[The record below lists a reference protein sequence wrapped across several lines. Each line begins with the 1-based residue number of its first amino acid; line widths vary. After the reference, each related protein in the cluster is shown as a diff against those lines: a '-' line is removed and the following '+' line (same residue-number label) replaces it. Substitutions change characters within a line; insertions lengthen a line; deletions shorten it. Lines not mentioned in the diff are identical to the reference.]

1 MSAQVLVNGLLLGG
15 LLGLVGLGFS
25 MVWGILNIVN
35 LAHSAFIMLAAY
47 GTFYLFSLLHIDPFL
62 TLPLTMLALFVFG
75 FLLQKYVTNMV
86 MRAPL
91 LVTFVLTF
99 GFQTFLV
106 SLARVIFTGDQ
117 RGVNPTYNAAALT
130 IGDTIINWMKLG
142 GFAVALLLTG
152 ALYLFVTHTRTGNAI
167 RAVGMDPDA
176 ARLMGVNVAR
186 IYAITYAL
194 SAAVAAAAGTLISMW
209 YAFTPDSFEIYNIR
223 AFAVVVLGGLGS
235 IPGALIG
242 GLVFGLLDQTI
253 SSTNIAGFQLGA
265 LKEALIFLAMVLVLV
280 VRPTGLLGKEGYR

>member
-1 MSAQVLVNGLLLGG
+1 MSTQVLVNGLLLGG

-35 LAHSAFIMLAAY
+35 LAHAAFIMLAAY
-47 GTFYLFSLLHIDPFL
+47 VTFYLFSGLHIDPFL
-62 TLPLTMLALFVFG
+62 TLPISLLTLFVFG
-75 FLLQKYVTNMV
+75 FLLQKYLINMV

-99 GFQTFLV
+99 GFQSFLV
-106 SLARVIFTGDQ
+106 SLARVLFTGDQ
-117 RGVNPTYNAAALT
+117 RGVNPTYSAAAIT

-142 GFAVALLLTG
+142 GFVVALVITG
-152 ALYLFVTHTRTGNAI
+152 SLYLFVTYTRTGNAI
-167 RAVGMDPDA
+167 RAVGMDRDA
-176 ARLMGVNVAR
+176 ARLMGVDVAR

-194 SAAVAAAAGTLISMW
+194 SAAVAAAAGTLISTW

-242 GLVFGLLDQTI
+242 GLVFGLLDQSI
-253 SSTNIAGFQLGA
+253 SSVSIGDFQLGA

>member
-1 MSAQVLVNGLLLGG
+1 MSTQVLINGLLLGG

-25 MVWGILNIVN
+25 LVWGVLNIVN
-35 LAHSAFIMLAAY
+35 LAHSALIMLAAY
-47 GTFYLFSLLHIDPFL
+47 VTYYLFSTLNVDPFL
-62 TLPLTMLALFVFG
+62 TLPISMLALFILG
-75 FLLQKYVTNMV
+75 FLLQKYVTNLV

-99 GFQTFLV
+99 GFQTLLV
-106 SLARVIFTGDQ
+106 SIARVIFTVND
-117 RGVNPTYNAAALT
+117 RGVNPSYSAAALT
-130 IGDTIINWMKLG
+130 IGDTIINWMKLAS
-142 GFAVALLLTG
+142 FSVALLVTG
-152 ALYLFVTHTRTGNAI
+152 GLYLFVTYTRTGNAI

-176 ARLMGVNVAR
+176 ARLMGVNVAQV
-186 IYAITYAL
+186 YAITYAV
-194 SAAVAAAAGTLISMW
+194 SAAVAAVAGTLISMW

-242 GLVFGLLDQTI
+242 GLVFGLLDQGI
-253 SSTNIAGFQLGA
+253 SSASIGDFQFGA
-265 LKEALIFLAMVLVLV
+265 LKEALIFLVMVLILL